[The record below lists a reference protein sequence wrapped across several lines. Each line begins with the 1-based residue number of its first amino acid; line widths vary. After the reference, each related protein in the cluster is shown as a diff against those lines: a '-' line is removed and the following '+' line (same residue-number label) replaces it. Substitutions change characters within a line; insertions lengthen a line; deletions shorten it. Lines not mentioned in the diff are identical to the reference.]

1 MAVELTEEQKKSP
14 YYKYYER
21 EIKEVPA
28 ELMKRIMTEK
38 FDDTEA
44 LLFVD
49 KNKLFEDG
57 YLPGEFGVFHLPSG
71 GYEVA
76 NCTQMPGVTPEM
88 FDWWFAWHGLD
99 PMRYIIWNK
108 DEHYYC
114 KTRNPEIAL
123 NEKLSM
129 KERYW
134 HTTHDVKESML
145 KDAPVVD
152 LILNF
157 LPPEEMGF
165 DPEKLKAFQGTIV
178 CTPGMVHFL
187 RPTEHGSELRT
198 RFWFEDSKVPFD
210 EMAARALLAHNVK
223 EYTHLAEILPEL
235 YAEFKN
241 KFLFRES

>member
-1 MAVELTEEQKKSP
+1 M
-14 YYKYYER
+14 
-21 EIKEVPA
+21 
-28 ELMKRIMTEK
+28 
-38 FDDTEA
+38 
-44 LLFVD
+44 
-49 KNKLFEDG
+49 
-57 YLPGEFGVFHLPSG
+57 PSG

-123 NEKLSM
+123 NEKLTM

-165 DPEKLKAFQGTIV
+165 DPEKLKSLPGNNRLYSGNGAFPKTY
-178 CTPGMVHFL
+178 
-187 RPTEHGSELRT
+187 RAWLRT
-198 RFWFEDSKVPFD
+198 S
-210 EMAARALLAHNVK
+210 
-223 EYTHLAEILPEL
+223 YQILV
-235 YAEFKN
+235 
-241 KFLFRES
+241 RGSQCSI